1 MLNFLVIK
9 LEIALI
15 QTEHNHRLASR
26 LYYWPDEDEANLPG
40 DLYAST

>member
-15 QTEHNHRLASR
+15 QTVHNHRLASR
-26 LYYWPDEDEANLPG
+26 LCYWPDGDEANLAG
-40 DLYAST
+40 DRYAST

>member
-26 LYYWPDEDEANLPG
+26 LHNWPDGDEANLPG
-40 DLYAST
+40 DPYAYT

>member
-26 LYYWPDEDEANLPG
+26 LYCWPDGDEANLPG
-40 DLYAST
+40 DPYAST